1 MAYFILT
8 EESITAKEI
17 VYKVIRILTANYR
30 ILEYFITNRDK
41 LFTSK
46 YWGIFLATLGIKKK
60 LLTSFYLQTN
70 R

>member
-8 EESITAKEI
+8 EETITAKEI
-17 VYKVIRILTANYR
+17 VYKVIRILTINYK

-46 YWGIFLATLGIKKK
+46 Y
-60 LLTSFYLQTN
+60 
-70 R
+70 